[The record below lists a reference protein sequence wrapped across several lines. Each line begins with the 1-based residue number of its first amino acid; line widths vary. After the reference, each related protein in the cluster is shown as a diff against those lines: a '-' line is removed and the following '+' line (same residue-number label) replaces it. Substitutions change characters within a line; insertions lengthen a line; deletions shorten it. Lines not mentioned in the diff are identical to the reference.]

1 MSDDQASSS
10 SADLGDDASA
20 SDKQIADDARLAD
33 RLAGN
38 DNEFDSKTFVR
49 DLTSRPGVYRMIDAQ
64 GQVIYVGKARN
75 LKKRVS
81 SYFGRSEQPPKT
93 RALVRQINDIQIIVT
108 HTETEALILENNLI
122 KELKPRYNILLRD
135 DKSYPYIFL
144 STGHAFPRLSYH
156 RGGRREKGRYLGPYP
171 SAGAVR
177 ETLNLLQKLFRV
189 RQCEDTFYSNR
200 SRPCLQY
207 QIKRCSAPCV
217 GLINDTDY
225 QCDVRHAVM
234 FLEGRDSQVID
245 ELVNRM
251 DQASEALAFEQAAV
265 YRDQIASLRKV
276 LERQHVSAERG
287 DRDVIACRVQAGVA
301 CVEVFYIRAGHNLGN
316 KAFFPK
322 HTADVTAAEILAAF
336 IPQYYLGR
344 QTPAEIIV
352 NEMPEEGELLA
363 KALSDSAGRRISI
376 SSRVKGER
384 AKWLQMAVANA
395 DQDLQRRLAS
405 RSNIAQRLSLL
416 QEALQ
421 LDSMPMRLECF
432 DISHIS
438 GQATVASC
446 VVFNHEGPLKAD
458 YRRFNIEDITPGD
471 DYAAMK
477 QALSRRYMR
486 LKKGEGK
493 LPDILFIDGGKGQ
506 VTQAEQVLEE
516 LQISGVLIIGIAK
529 GPERRAGEEWLYS
542 PEQGREFQLQ
552 ADSPALHLIQQIR
565 DEAHRF
571 AITGHRQRRQKVQ
584 NTSTLEQIPGIG
596 AGRRRLLLKQ
606 FGGLQGIARA
616 GVEDLAALKG
626 INRELAQRIYDT
638 FHVEQE

>member
-1 MSDDQASSS
+1 MSDIDKPQE
-10 SADLGDDASA
+10 ASA
-20 SDKQIADDARLAD
+20 SNEVGLTAEQAAVDVPLDKQEKNDFDAERFLQ
-33 RLAGN
+33 
-38 DNEFDSKTFVR
+38 
-49 DLTSRPGVYRMIDAQ
+49 DLTSRPGVYRMFDAK

-144 STGHAFPRLSYH
+144 SSSHKSPRLSYH
-156 RGGRREKGRYLGPYP
+156 RGGQRAKGRYLGPYP

-189 RQCEDTFYSNR
+189 RQCEDSFYSNR

-217 GLINDTDY
+217 GLIEDADY
-225 QCDVRHAVM
+225 RRDVRHAVM
-234 FLEGRDSQVID
+234 FLEGKDSQVID
-245 ELVNRM
+245 ELVSKM
-251 DQASEALAFEQAAV
+251 DLASEQLEFEQAAI

-276 LERQHVSAERG
+276 LERQHVSVERG
-287 DRDVIACRVQAGVA
+287 DRDVIACRIEAGVA

-316 KAFFPK
+316 KAFFPRY
-322 HTADVTAAEILAAF
+322 TVDASVAEILAAF

-344 QTPAEIIV
+344 QSPPEIIV
-352 NEMPEEGELLA
+352 NEAPEDVDLLVE
-363 KALSDSAGRRISI
+363 ALSESAGRRVSI
-376 SSRVKGER
+376 SHRVKGER
-384 AKWLQMAVANA
+384 AKWLQMAIANA
-395 DQDLQRRLAS
+395 DQDLQRRLSS
-405 RSNIAQRLSLL
+405 RSNISQRFSLL
-416 QEALQ
+416 QEALKVES
-421 LDSMPMRLECF
+421 LPMRLECF

-438 GQATVASC
+438 GQSTVASC
-446 VVFNHEGPLKAD
+446 VVFNHEGPLKSD
-458 YRRFNIEDITPGD
+458 YRRFNIEGITPGD

-477 QALSRRYMR
+477 QALNRRYTR

-516 LQISGVLIIGIAK
+516 LQINGVLLIGIAK
-529 GPERRAGEEWLYS
+529 GPERRPGEEWLYS

-584 NTSTLEQIPGIG
+584 NTSTLEEIPGIG

-606 FGGLQGIARA
+606 FGGLQGVASA